1 MERLPDWA
9 YSETELMEY
18 YVKVA
23 SDVYTVGSV
32 WLLSIHSSRDTEKV
46 MIVHGSRELVEVLD
60 KIWDRV
66 GLRLSVVKERQD
78 VRYID
83 YIGMINMLPGKYE
96 TKFPDMPMADRVYES
111 TEWMKELI

>member
-9 YSETELMEY
+9 YSEVELMEY

-23 SDVYTVGSV
+23 SDVHTVGSV
-32 WLLSIHSSRDTEKV
+32 WLLGIHSSKDTGKV
-46 MIVHGSRELVEVLD
+46 MIVHGGPELVEVLD

-66 GLRLSVVKERQD
+66 GLRLSVIKERQD

-83 YIGMINMLPGKYE
+83 YLGMMNMLPGKYE
-96 TKFPDMPMADRVYES
+96 TKFPDMPMADRVY
-111 TEWMKELI
+111 TYVGWMKEIL